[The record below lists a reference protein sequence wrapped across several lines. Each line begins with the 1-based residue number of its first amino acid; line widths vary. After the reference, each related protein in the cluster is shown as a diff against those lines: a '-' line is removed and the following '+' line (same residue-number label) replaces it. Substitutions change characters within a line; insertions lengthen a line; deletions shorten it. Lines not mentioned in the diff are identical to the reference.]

1 MKKNLRATVFV
12 WLAAGLFAQPFD
24 GGRMLPPDSAR
35 RNDRTTLRP
44 RPYQQGGRDGKT
56 LDSRNPADR
65 LQLQRPIYRPRV
77 EPPKPKETVKPA
89 DPSAVKPSDGAK
101 PAATVTLP
109 KPVSGPGNP
118 LAKPATRGEY
128 PRMPDG
134 KKIFE
139 CSYCHY
145 IYYTNYM
152 PPIVKCER
160 PGMYHDWHIIG
171 EKGTIWF
178 RCLNCNTRVCSTR
191 TPIRSQCDLES
202 KHVWEVIGQLTPQ
215 QQKEELEKEME

>member
-1 MKKNLRATVFV
+1 MKKNLLATVFV

-109 KPVSGPGNP
+109 KGAPWSV
-118 LAKPATRGEY
+118 
-128 PRMPDG
+128 
-134 KKIFE
+134 
-139 CSYCHY
+139 
-145 IYYTNYM
+145 
-152 PPIVKCER
+152 
-160 PGMYHDWHIIG
+160 
-171 EKGTIWF
+171 
-178 RCLNCNTRVCSTR
+178 
-191 TPIRSQCDLES
+191 
-202 KHVWEVIGQLTPQ
+202 LTMVNSSSV
-215 QQKEELEKEME
+215 EAAR